1 MKSILKTF
9 IDYSLFEKYGKE
21 YFINN
26 KIIPIYEDNIYLK
39 IAVCSNSNLLT
50 VKDDFDKLIS
60 YQEINELELLF
71 ILSNLDKKIALFNL
85 ASKSI
90 FQNSFE
96 KYISDFLE
104 EVLLFSVELRASDI
118 HIERYMDLILF
129 KFRVDGRLKTFF
141 AFEYDFFKYISSY
154 IKLISNLDITQVRIP
169 LDGRFS
175 LEINEKNFDFRVST
189 SN

>member
-9 IDYSLFEKYGKE
+9 IDYSLFEKYGK

-71 ILSNLDKKIALFNL
+71 ILSNLDKKILFVQMY
-85 ASKSI
+85 
-90 FQNSFE
+90 F
-96 KYISDFLE
+96 
-104 EVLLFSVELRASDI
+104 
-118 HIERYMDLILF
+118 
-129 KFRVDGRLKTFF
+129 
-141 AFEYDFFKYISSY
+141 
-154 IKLISNLDITQVRIP
+154 
-169 LDGRFS
+169 
-175 LEINEKNFDFRVST
+175 
-189 SN
+189 